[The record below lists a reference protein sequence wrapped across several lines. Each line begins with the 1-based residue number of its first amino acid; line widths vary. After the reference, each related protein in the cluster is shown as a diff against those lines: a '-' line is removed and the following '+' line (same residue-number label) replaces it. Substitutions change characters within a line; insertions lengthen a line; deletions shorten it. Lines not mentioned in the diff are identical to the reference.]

1 MILSGDSTT
10 QNHFSI
16 KKYSREDKIDNR
28 EKLIETLSGGT
39 YSNNMMDTMKMSAS
53 QKSASLEKYRH
64 NSQSNERIR

>member
-28 EKLIETLSGGT
+28 EKLIETFSGGT
-39 YSNNMMDTMKMSAS
+39 YSNNRKIF
-53 QKSASLEKYRH
+53 L
-64 NSQSNERIR
+64 